1 MVNGR
6 IQKYYKEVCLLEQLW
21 VKDGDKTI
29 SKFLA
34 EKSKEIGSPVSVT
47 RFVRYERGEGI
58 EVEKVDFAAE
68 VAAQMGK

>member
-1 MVNGR
+1 MVMGR
-6 IQKYYKEVCLLEQLW
+6 IQKYFKEVCLVDQVW

-29 SKFLA
+29 TKLLE
-34 EKSKEIGSPVSVT
+34 EKSKEAGAPIT
-47 RFVRYERGEGI
+47 ITKFVRYERGEGI